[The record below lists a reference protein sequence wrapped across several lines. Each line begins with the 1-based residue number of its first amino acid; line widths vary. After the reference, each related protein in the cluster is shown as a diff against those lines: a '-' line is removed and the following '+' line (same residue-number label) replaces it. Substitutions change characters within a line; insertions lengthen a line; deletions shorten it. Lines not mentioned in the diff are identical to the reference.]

1 MHDFGRMAARRF
13 MCRRTLLVQ
22 KWYKSWYKKT
32 GGVMANNLL
41 YTPFGYYLRVMVP
54 KDLREAL
61 GKREIK
67 KSLTTLNLS
76 CTIKAAQLLMPEI
89 KHLFT
94 SLRGRTMSRANWRR
108 FLLIAGA
115 DTERCCRVFQRAS
128 RTLGAAV
135 P

>member
-1 MHDFGRMAARRF
+1 
-13 MCRRTLLVQ
+13 MCWRTLLVQ

-76 CTIKAAQLLMPEI
+76 CAIKAAQLLMPEI
-89 KHLFT
+89 KHLFS
-94 SLRGRTMSRANWRR
+94 SLRGRTMSRSKRAILSGLTEITIRDRLDEFGRPYQEREMTVDFR
-108 FLLIAGA
+108 FI
-115 DTERCCRVFQRAS
+115 
-128 RTLGAAV
+128 
-135 P
+135 